1 MVSIRLVLLNYVLYA
16 HTVRPMRGTFPIN
29 LTSLSAWMVMLLAI
43 AGVAGAAPT
52 VKEIR
57 ASSSAEGTRVVLD
70 LSEPVNQKLF
80 TLDKPHRVVLDIPG
94 AQADLAGAPQAVGVV
109 QGVRIAKRENG
120 DLRVV
125 FDVQDPVQA
134 RAFAVAAAGELGPR
148 LVIDLAPPGASL
160 PTMRATTP
168 AADVAVPQ
176 VPAVTVSAA
185 PAPAPTPMKPPALP
199 AEKGMDLVIA
209 IDAGHGGQDPGAIG
223 RHGSRE
229 KNVTLAIA
237 RQLKEKIDAEPGMRA
252 VLTRDGDYF
261 LPLRD
266 RINRARKHQAHMFVS
281 IHADAVPNRSVRGSS
296 VYVLSSNGAS
306 SEAARYLADRENAA
320 DLIGGV
326 SLNDKNSLLASVLL
340 DLQQGV
346 TMNASAEAA
355 SLIIKELDNIGNV
368 HHLSVQQAG
377 FAVLKSPDIPSIL
390 VETAFISNPAE
401 EAKLGDAKHQDRLA
415 TAIFAGVKDYF
426 YTNPPPGTRVA
437 QIKAERQAAGSA
449 PGKSPISTVY

>member
-1 MVSIRLVLLNYVLYA
+1 
-16 HTVRPMRGTFPIN
+16 
-29 LTSLSAWMVMLLAI
+29 MLLAI
-43 AGVAGAAPT
+43 AGVAGAAPM

-57 ASSSAEGTRVVLD
+57 ASSSSEGTRVVLD
-70 LSEPVNQKLF
+70 LSEPANQKLF

-94 AQADLAGAPQAVGVV
+94 AQANLVGAPQTAGVV
-109 QGVRIAKRENG
+109 QGIRLAKRENG

-125 FDVQDPVQA
+125 FDVQGAVQA

-148 LVIDLAPPGASL
+148 LVIDLAPPGGSL
-160 PTMRATTP
+160 PTMPAAAP
-168 AADVAVPQ
+168 AADGAAIEVVPQ
-176 VPAVTVSAA
+176 VAAATAA
-185 PAPAPTPMKPPALP
+185 PIPAAPKPPASP
-199 AEKGMDLVIA
+199 AEKGADLVIA

-237 RQLKEKIDAEPGMRA
+237 RQLKEKIDDEPGMRA

-281 IHADAVPNRSVRGSS
+281 IHADAVPDRSVRGSS

-340 DLQQGV
+340 DLQQGM
-346 TMNASAEAA
+346 TMSASAEAA
-355 SLIIKELDNIGNV
+355 SLIIKELDRIGNV
-368 HHLSVQQAG
+368 HQFSVQQAG

-401 EAKLGDAKHQDRLA
+401 EAKLGDAKHQYRLA

-437 QIKAERQAAGSA
+437 QIKAERQASSA
-449 PGKSPISTVY
+449 VVKAPISTVY